1 MTRLRRRWQRP
12 RSRTPR
18 AAATSRT
25 SRSRRRRSPT
35 PTSRTSSRLGLS
47 PQQSSARVSRRPAPP
62 PASASRPLSR
72 AGGAVRGAPGSRPEV
87 VGARVTDPIL
97 RVEGLNKAF
106 GAVHVLHDVEFAVYP
121 GEVTALVGDNGAGK
135 STLVKCIAGIN
146 SIDTGQMFWEG
157 EPITIAS
164 PSVAS
169 SLGIEFVY
177 QDLALA
183 DNLDIT
189 QNMFLGR
196 EIRRGP
202 FLQDPEMET
211 KARETLQSLAV
222 RTINSVRQPVSSL
235 SGGQRQ
241 TVAIARSVLWNGKVV
256 FLDEPTAA
264 LGVAQTRQL
273 LNLVRRLADNGI
285 GVVLISH
292 NMNDVMEVAD
302 RVAAL
307 YLGRIA
313 AEVLTKDSSTTQIV
327 ELITAG
333 RSGDI
338 GLAPATANESI

>member
-1 MTRLRRRWQRP
+1 M
-12 RSRTPR
+12 
-18 AAATSRT
+18 
-25 SRSRRRRSPT
+25 
-35 PTSRTSSRLGLS
+35 
-47 PQQSSARVSRRPAPP
+47 
-62 PASASRPLSR
+62 
-72 AGGAVRGAPGSRPEV
+72 
-87 VGARVTDPIL
+87 TDPIL
-97 RVEGLNKAF
+97 QIKGLNKSF
-106 GAVHVLHDVEFAVYP
+106 GPVQVLHDVDLSVYP

-135 STLVKCIAGIN
+135 STVVKCIAGIN
-146 SIDTGQMFWEG
+146 TIDSGEILWEG
-157 EPITIAS
+157 KPVTLNDPRQA
-164 PSVAS
+164 AA
-169 SLGIEFVY
+169 LGIEFVY

-183 DNLDIT
+183 VNLDIT

-196 EIRRGP
+196 EIRRFG
-202 FLQDPEMET
+202 FLADGQMEH
-211 KARETLQSLAV
+211 KAREVLSSLSV
-222 RTINSVRQPVSSL
+222 RTVSSVRQLVASL

-241 TVAIARSVLWNGKVV
+241 TVAIAKAVLWNSRVV

-264 LGVAQTRQL
+264 LGVAQTRQVL
-273 LNLVRRLADNGI
+273 DLVRRLADQGL

-338 GLAPATANESI
+338 GLAPATADLSS